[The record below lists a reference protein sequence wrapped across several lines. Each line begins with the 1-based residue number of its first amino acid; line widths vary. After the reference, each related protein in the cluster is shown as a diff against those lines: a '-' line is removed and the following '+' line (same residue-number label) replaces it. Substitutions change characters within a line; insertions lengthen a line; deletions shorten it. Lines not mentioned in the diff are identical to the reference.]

1 MLVWAKCLSDVCRGQ
16 RKEIALCD
24 DIWGTSATEEE
35 VQERCS
41 WVLKLIDQMGFN
53 VNLNMAQLKQ
63 PQVKCPDFETGETRR
78 WINARK
84 VKCSVKLRLPL
95 INPNSEEC
103 WENLISYGSI
113 SIAVLVSYG
122 SVSIFA
128 NSSRASWKW
137 QEKNQ
142 AGSWSKDQDS
152 ALSDMKEAAWK
163 ISS

>member
-1 MLVWAKCLSDVCRGQ
+1 
-16 RKEIALCD
+16 
-24 DIWGTSATEEE
+24 
-35 VQERCS
+35 
-41 WVLKLIDQMGFN
+41 MGFN

-63 PQVKCPDFETGETRR
+63 PQVKCLDSETGETRR

-128 NSSRASWKW
+128 NSSRASWK
-137 QEKNQ
+137 
-142 AGSWSKDQDS
+142 
-152 ALSDMKEAAWK
+152 
-163 ISS
+163 